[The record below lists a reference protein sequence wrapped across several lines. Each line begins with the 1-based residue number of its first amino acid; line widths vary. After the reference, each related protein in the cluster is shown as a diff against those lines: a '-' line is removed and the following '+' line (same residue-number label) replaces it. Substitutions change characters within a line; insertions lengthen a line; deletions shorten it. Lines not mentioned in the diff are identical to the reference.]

1 LQIRSSRHHHLDAV
15 PGDESDASTE
25 WDMSESERAWDEPG
39 DTMYQDYR
47 RTQRTTFLVSHL
59 AQREQAVGE
68 EMERFIGVM
77 EKLGVKA
84 PGSEGDGE
92 KEEFVLDC
100 HDLNLENVFVDERDP
115 SRIVSVFVLHPMC
128 CC

>member
-1 LQIRSSRHHHLDAV
+1 V

-25 WDMSESERAWDEPG
+25 WDLSESERAWDEPG

-68 EMERFIGVM
+68 EMERFITVM

-84 PGSEGDGE
+84 PGADDGGGGE
-92 KEEFVLDC
+92 KEDFVLDC
-100 HDLNLENVFVDERDP
+100 HDLNLENVFVDQADP
-115 SRIVSVFVLHPMC
+115 SKIVS
-128 CC
+128 